1 MAQGVAM
8 SFATVSPFTKPD
20 SHAGIQPDTQPSVM
34 PQRVSAQPHHA
45 ERYAERRKIH
55 DKEQQHLRAE
65 CVRLSRNVQ
74 LLFHR

>member
-1 MAQGVAM
+1 M

-34 PQRVSAQPHHA
+34 PSAFLHSHITPSDTPSDA
-45 ERYAERRKIH
+45 RFTIRNSSIS
-55 DKEQQHLRAE
+55 RAE

-74 LLFHR
+74 LLFQR